1 MTKVLK
7 LATVASLTLAALS
20 AQAASEPAVIYDT
33 AGKYDKSF
41 NEAVFR
47 NGVELY
53 NKDKGVKVKEFEPQ
67 NEAQREQ
74 GLRRLASRGNG
85 PIVAVGFNMG
95 SAVEKVATEFPK
107 TQFTIIDMVVDK
119 PNVQSVIFKEH
130 EGSFLVGALA
140 CHRFQERQGRLRGR
154 HGYPADPQIPVRLP
168 SRVPSSSIRR
178 SKCSRTWRALPRPR
192 LLTRPKVPSWPSP
205 SSPRAL
211 TWFTPQLAVPVSVSI
226 RQPRT
231 AASSPSWVDS
241 NQNHLQPG
249 TMLTSMVK
257 SVGLAAYQTWD
268 DAAKGEWKPG
278 IKNLGLAEGG
288 VDWAL
293 DKDNEKLI
301 TPEMKA
307 KVDAIKAEIIAG
319 KVKVHDYMSDNTCKY

>member
-140 CHRFQERQGRLRGR
+140 
-154 HGYPADPQIPVRLP
+154 AIA
-168 SRVPSSSIRR
+168 
-178 SKCSRTWRALPRPR
+178 SKS
-192 LLTRPKVPSWPSP
+192 
-205 SSPRAL
+205 
-211 TWFTPQLAVPVSVSI
+211 
-226 RQPRT
+226 
-231 AASSPSWVDS
+231 
-241 NQNHLQPG
+241 
-249 TMLTSMVK
+249 
-257 SVGLAAYQTWD
+257 
-268 DAAKGEWKPG
+268 
-278 IKNLGLAEGG
+278 
-288 VDWAL
+288 
-293 DKDNEKLI
+293 
-301 TPEMKA
+301 
-307 KVDAIKAEIIAG
+307 G
-319 KVKVHDYMSDNTCKY
+319 KVGFVGGMDIPLIRKFQCGYEQGAKFVNPKIRSVPEHGGLHPGRVC